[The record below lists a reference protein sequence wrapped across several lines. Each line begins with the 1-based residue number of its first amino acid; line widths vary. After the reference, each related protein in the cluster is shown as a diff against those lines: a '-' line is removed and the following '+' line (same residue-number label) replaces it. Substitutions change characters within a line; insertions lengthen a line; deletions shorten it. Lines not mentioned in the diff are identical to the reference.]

1 MEKCPKKINPDTGG
15 CIFSYRET
23 VNYRYEY
30 NSRCYQNCPE
40 GTYEICHD
48 LSEREPTTIII
59 PPTTVIIPSTIVIL
73 PPTTVITLPTTIII
87 PPTTIPLNQLTTI
100 VDKIELS
107 TISINE
113 KIINELTN
121 QIVTT
126 NFIEKNIDQ
135 NNPNLISTSLLIPQN
150 PNCNY
155 ENYISN
161 KCTFPKSNINIDTI
175 DSYIKVIIN
184 SFPPI
189 GGRPIIE
196 SDGNTTIEVTT
207 TENEKNCL
215 DSQN

>member
-1 MEKCPKKINPDTGG
+1 MEKCPKKINPNTGG
-15 CIFSYRET
+15 CVFSCRET

-30 NSRCYQNCPE
+30 KSRCYQNCPE
-40 GTYEICHD
+40 GTYDDENLICHD

-59 PPTTVIIPSTIVIL
+59 PPTTVIIPPTIVIL
-73 PPTTVITLPTTIII
+73 PPTTVIIPPTTVITPLTTIII

-113 KIINELTN
+113 KIINESTN

-126 NFIEKNIDQ
+126 NFIEKNIDE

-161 KCTFPKSNINIDTI
+161 KATNALSPK
-175 DSYIKVIIN
+175 
-184 SFPPI
+184 
-189 GGRPIIE
+189 
-196 SDGNTTIEVTT
+196 VT
-207 TENEKNCL
+207 
-215 DSQN
+215 